1 MLNDII
7 KIAIGFVFTGIL
19 GATISS
25 KIQRK
30 NFANQTKISKT
41 EKEVEKIKELA
52 KKIEILSGARNYSVR
67 VLSSAINLRGKDSE
81 KLDEIRKEY
90 RETVKEWNV
99 NITTIY
105 TELYSYNLYSYAID
119 LERNVHNTFRKTHK
133 LINDSIKNNTPAR
146 ELEISELAD
155 RVFKNTRSISSNL
168 INEGASRWTNTING
182 NTEKLC
188 LYNLERANLYT
199 LIIALFHR
207 TPKSLRIKRPDL
219 D

>member
-30 NFANQTKISKT
+30 NFVNQTKISKT

-168 INEGASRWTNTING
+168 INEGASRWTNIING
-182 NTEKLC
+182 NTEKIC

>member
-30 NFANQTKISKT
+30 NFVNQTKISKT

-90 RETVKEWNV
+90 RETVKNSHH
-99 NITTIY
+99 IH
-105 TELYSYNLYSYAID
+105 SYIQ
-119 LERNVHNTFRKTHK
+119 
-133 LINDSIKNNTPAR
+133 
-146 ELEISELAD
+146 ISL
-155 RVFKNTRSISSNL
+155 K
-168 INEGASRWTNTING
+168 
-182 NTEKLC
+182 
-188 LYNLERANLYT
+188 
-199 LIIALFHR
+199 
-207 TPKSLRIKRPDL
+207 DL
-219 D
+219 DSNQSEYF

>member
-30 NFANQTKISKT
+30 NFVNQTKISKT

-155 RVFKNTRSISSNL
+155 RVFKNTRSISSNRL
-168 INEGASRWTNTING
+168 SPLADDGNPAASAF
-182 NTEKLC
+182 C
-188 LYNLERANLYT
+188 LQQNAPP
-199 LIIALFHR
+199 AA
-207 TPKSLRIKRPDL
+207 
-219 D
+219 

>member
-30 NFANQTKISKT
+30 NFVNQTKISKT

-105 TELYSYNLYSYAID
+105 TELYSYNLYIQVYFIRRTIPCNQIQNSAPQPCGISFTAI
-119 LERNVHNTFRKTHK
+119 RFISRIIH
-133 LINDSIKNNTPAR
+133 TP
-146 ELEISELAD
+146 S
-155 RVFKNTRSISSNL
+155 
-168 INEGASRWTNTING
+168 
-182 NTEKLC
+182 
-188 LYNLERANLYT
+188 
-199 LIIALFHR
+199 
-207 TPKSLRIKRPDL
+207 P
-219 D
+219 

>member
-30 NFANQTKISKT
+30 NFVNQTKISKT

-119 LERNVHNTFRKTHK
+119 LERNVHDTFRKTHK
-133 LINDSIKNNTPAR
+133 LINDSIKNNPPPR
-146 ELEISELAD
+146 ESWKLA
-155 RVFKNTRSISSNL
+155 N
-168 INEGASRWTNTING
+168 
-182 NTEKLC
+182 
-188 LYNLERANLYT
+188 
-199 LIIALFHR
+199 
-207 TPKSLRIKRPDL
+207 
-219 D
+219 